1 MWTSRTVV
9 VIVGV
14 VLAAAIATAPT
25 TVAHYTDT
33 ETSFDNPVAATV
45 LDLKLSEVGAATED
59 STTDETG
66 ADLIAETWADS
77 NHDELLGNEPVENTL
92 RTDNSNSAVA
102 ADSIGIEVT
111 YVEADDGSTDGDVDD
126 TASTMVLD
134 AFSYG
139 GTSLLGSEIADE
151 NGNGEYDVED
161 LTLGETASNL
171 SHLSGLTASGTADL
185 RIIIDGD
192 TGLLGGLL
200 DPIGSGDG
208 LDITVTV
215 TARAGGFKDAD
226 ESRNNTIIY
235 A

>member
-33 ETSFDNPVAATV
+33 EASFDNPVAATV
-45 LDLKLSEVGAATED
+45 LDLKLRGVGAATED
-59 STTDETG
+59 STADETG
-66 ADLIAETWADS
+66 ADLVAETWADS
-77 NHDELLGNEPVENTL
+77 KHDTDVFGIGNDPVENTL
-92 RTDNSNSAVA
+92 RIDNRNSSVA

-111 YVEADDGSTDGDVDD
+111 YGEADDGGTADNVDY

-134 AFSYG
+134 ALSYS
-139 GTSLLGSEIADE
+139 GTSLLGTEIADE
-151 NGNGEYDVED
+151 NDNGEYDVED
-161 LTLGETASNL
+161 LTLGQTASNL
-171 SHLSGLTASGTADL
+171 SELSGLSASGTADL
-185 RIIIDGD
+185 RIIIDGNS
-192 TGLLGGLL
+192 GLLGL
-200 DPIGSGDG
+200 IGSGDG

-226 ESRNNTIIY
+226 ESRNNTVIY

>member
-9 VIVGV
+9 VVVGV

-45 LDLKLSEVGAATED
+45 LDLKLSEVGPATED

-66 ADLIAETWADS
+66 ADFVDATWADS
-77 NHDELLGNEPVENTL
+77 NQHGGLLVNDPVENTL
-92 RTDNSNSAVA
+92 RIDNSNSAGA
-102 ADSIGIEVT
+102 ADSIGIDVT
-111 YVEADDGSTDGDVDD
+111 YVEADDGGTTDNVDD

-139 GTSLLGSEIADE
+139 GTSLLGTEITDE
-151 NGNGEYDVED
+151 NGNGDYDVED
-161 LTLGETASNL
+161 LTLGQTASNL
-171 SHLSGLTASGTADL
+171 SQLSGLTAAGTADL
-185 RIIIDGD
+185 RIIIDD
-192 TGLLGGLL
+192 NSGLLG
-200 DPIGSGDG
+200 PIGSGDG

-226 ESRNNTIIY
+226 ESKNTTIIY

>member
-45 LDLKLSEVGAATED
+45 LDLKLSEVGDPTED
-59 STTDETG
+59 TTDETG
-66 ADLIAETWADS
+66 ADLVDATWADS
-77 NHDELLGNEPVENTL
+77 NHDDGLLANDQVENTL
-92 RTDNSNSAVA
+92 RIDNSNSAVA

-111 YVEADDGSTDGDVDD
+111 YVEADDGSMDGDVDD
-126 TASTMVLD
+126 TASTMAL
-134 AFSYG
+134 AALSYS
-139 GTSLLGSEIADE
+139 GTSLLGTEIADE
-151 NGNGEYDVED
+151 NDNGEYDVED
-161 LTLGETASNL
+161 LTLGQTASNL
-171 SHLSGLTASGTADL
+171 SHLSGLSASGTADL
-185 RIIIDGD
+185 RIIIDGNS
-192 TGLLGGLL
+192 GLLGL
-200 DPIGSGDG
+200 IGSGDG

-215 TARAGGFKDAD
+215 TARAGGFADAD